1 MLVSWQKLLSLLPD
15 LKMHST
21 LPGESQLPQLDQ
33 LVVEVGITPGK
44 YTQKKKTRRLN
55 LLVIR
60 LKMAPFMYN
69 QAALKHM

>member
-44 YTQKKKTRRLN
+44 YTQKKKDPQVKSASDQTKEGSIY
-55 LLVIR
+55 V
-60 LKMAPFMYN
+60 
-69 QAALKHM
+69 

>member
-21 LPGESQLPQLDQ
+21 LPGELQLPQLDQ

-44 YTQKKKTRRLN
+44 YTQKKEDPQVKSASDQTKGGSIY
-55 LLVIR
+55 V
-60 LKMAPFMYN
+60 
-69 QAALKHM
+69 